1 MLHISFSGKVISDIF
16 KEGKQSGKRKTVPE
30 LSQNVE
36 ERVCLQLI
44 CKHGNPIMKECKKCM
59 ITMTHIEW
67 KVPKFV

>member
-36 ERVCLQLI
+36 EHVCLQLI
-44 CKHGNPIMKECKKCM
+44 CNMEIP
-59 ITMTHIEW
+59 
-67 KVPKFV
+67 